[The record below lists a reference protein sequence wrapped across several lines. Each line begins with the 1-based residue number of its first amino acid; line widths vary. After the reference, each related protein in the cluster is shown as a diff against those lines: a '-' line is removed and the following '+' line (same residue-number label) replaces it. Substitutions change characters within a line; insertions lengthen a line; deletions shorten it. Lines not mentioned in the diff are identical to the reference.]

1 MNDLSVATYR
11 LVISCPDQVGI
22 VAKVTQFIAEQG
34 GSLMEANNHTDVDQ
48 GWFFIRCV
56 INAGT
61 LGCDLETFRE
71 RFEPI
76 AADYNMKWYIRD
88 SRIKQK
94 VVLLASHASHCLADL
109 LHRWH
114 SGELDCD
121 IPCVISNHENLR
133 SMVEWHGIPF
143 HYVPVDKSDKAPAF
157 AKMEEIIQRHDADTV
172 VLARYMQIIPPSLCE
187 RYAGRLINIHHSFLP
202 SFIGANPYQKAF
214 ERGVKLIGAT
224 SHYVTQ
230 DLDEG
235 PIIEQDVV
243 RVNHRHDKDELVRMG
258 KDVEKSVLSRALRNH
273 LADRVIVLGN
283 KTVVFD

>member
-11 LVISCPDQVGI
+11 LIISCPDQVGI
-22 VAKVTQFIAEQG
+22 VASVTQFIAEQG
-34 GSLMEANNHTDVDQ
+34 GSLMEANNHTDIDK

-56 INAGT
+56 INAET
-61 LGCDLETFRE
+61 LGCDLDAFRE

-76 AADYNMKWYIRD
+76 AADYKMKWYIRD
-88 SRIKQK
+88 SQVKQK
-94 VVLLASHASHCLADL
+94 VLLLASHASHCLADL
-109 LHRWH
+109 LYRWH

-121 IPCVISNHENLR
+121 IPCVVSNHENLR
-133 SMVEWHGIPF
+133 SMVEWYGIPF
-143 HYVPVDKSDKAPAF
+143 HYVPVDKNNKASAF
-157 AKMEEIIQRHDADTV
+157 AEMEEIIQRYDADTI

-243 RVNHRHDKDELVRMG
+243 RVNHRHGKGELVRLG

-273 LADRVIVLGN
+273 LEDRVIVLEN

>member
-1 MNDLSVATYR
+1 MSNLSVATYR

-22 VAKVTQFIAEQG
+22 VARVTQFIAEQG
-34 GSLMEANNHTDVDQ
+34 GSLLEANNHTDIDNS
-48 GWFFIRCV
+48 WFFIRCV
-56 INAGT
+56 INAET
-61 LGCDLETFRE
+61 LDCDLNTFRQ
-71 RFEPI
+71 RFESI
-76 AADYNMKWYIRD
+76 AAEFKMKWYIRD
-88 SRIKQK
+88 SLVKQK
-94 VVLLASHASHCLADL
+94 VLLLASHASHCLADL

-143 HYVPVDKSDKAPAF
+143 HYVPVDKNNKASAL
-157 AKMEEIIQRHDADTV
+157 AKMEDIIQRHDAETI

-187 RYAGRLINIHHSFLP
+187 RFAGRLINIHHSFLP

-224 SHYVTQ
+224 SHYVTE
-230 DLDEG
+230 DLDQG

-243 RVNHRHDKDELVRMG
+243 RVNHRYDKDELVRLG
-258 KDVEKSVLSRALRNH
+258 RDVEKGVLSRALRNH
-273 LADRVIVLGN
+273 LEDRVIVLEN